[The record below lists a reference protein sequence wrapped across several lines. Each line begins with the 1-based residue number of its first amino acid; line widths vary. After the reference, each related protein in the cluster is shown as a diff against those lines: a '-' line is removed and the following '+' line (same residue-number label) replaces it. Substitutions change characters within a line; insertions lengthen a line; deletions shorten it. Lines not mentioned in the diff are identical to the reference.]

1 MKKLLLAILW
11 LLTILMPSVS
21 WAQSSEPYAVL
32 SNDVSGGKIL
42 TFYYDDQRVAR
53 EGMLIVPFDAADR
66 PWNEQRED
74 ITSVVFDDSFGSCTT
89 LTSTADWF
97 WYCHNLRS
105 ITGIS
110 NLKTDNVTNMSGM
123 FYGCRSLTSL
133 DVSGFKTQNVTDMSW
148 MFYECHEVTTLDVTQ
163 FDTHNVTDMSYLFC
177 DCKKLTT
184 LDVSGFNTANVTNMT
199 CMFADCNE
207 IPSIDVSHFNTA
219 NVTDMSN
226 MFQSCYKL
234 ASVDV
239 SNFNTANVT
248 TMASMF
254 ISCYEFTSLDL
265 SSFNTANVTN
275 MGYMFAGNH
284 QLSTIYVS
292 SLWSTAAVTNS
303 DNMFDGCTSLAGGAG
318 TSFNTGHIDA
328 TYAHI
333 DGGTSNPGY
342 FTNKDTPVPYAVLS
356 SDNTT
361 LTFYYDKRKEERN
374 GMGVG
379 PFTYSEYRGWHTA
392 RENITTVVF
401 DESFANETTLTST
414 ANWFTELSNLTT
426 ITGIRNLKTQN
437 VTDMQFMFDH
447 CEKLTSIDVSGFNTS
462 KVQDMQF
469 MFSGCY
475 LLEDLDVSGFNTDN
489 VKTTRLMFSACHALK
504 NLNVSLFNTAKVTD
518 MYGMFDACHSLES
531 IDVSGFNTSS
541 VENMWCMF
549 RECRSLTS
557 INVSGFNITNVSNMY
572 GLFYDSY
579 NLKTIYGA
587 NWNVSSAT
595 NASNMFYGCTSLVG
609 GKGTVYSSDHVDYT
623 YAHIDGGTSNPGY
636 FTDINA
642 PASAQDG
649 DPFTAMNVDGV
660 LMSFRVLS
668 AEDKTCEIYKGY
680 EIAAIDT
687 ETSGVMNIPETVT
700 DSIGRQ
706 YTVTRIG
713 HYAFLHCKNITE
725 VTTPSTVTSIGNNAF
740 HDCASLTN
748 YDLPAGVTELC
759 DRTFYETYFKH
770 IVIPANIT
778 TIMHESFGSSSA
790 ITVTSYIQ
798 EPFALGENAFG
809 YSTQTATLY
818 VPVGTIDAYKATDG
832 WKDFYRIAEDTNI
845 QFADNIVKDICV
857 TNWDKNGDGE
867 LSMSEAGAVT
877 SISSVFKKQSI
888 SSFDELQYFTGLQ
901 KIDDEAFSGCT
912 QLSSVRLP
920 ETITEIGNAVFVD
933 CPITSIEIPSSV
945 TTIGRQAFIGTSL
958 ETLSI
963 PNSVTSVGISAFNA
977 TNLKSITIP
986 STLTNIGHS
995 AFLNY
1000 GLEQLVVESGNPV
1013 YDSRNDCNALIE
1025 TSTNT
1030 LLTGCNNT
1038 VIPEDVTSIDSE
1050 AFRWMNNLTSITI
1063 PASVE
1068 HIGEYAFDVSSYLTT
1083 IVCEREYAIDAESN
1097 IFNNYSYQ
1105 VATLYV
1111 PAVGIQS
1118 YNMTSPWNLF
1128 QHIEALGSSDQPE
1141 TYAVLSEANSTNTND
1156 NTASPASHRAVTA
1169 QPMVLTF
1176 YYDTKKA
1183 ERGGMSVGPFSSAEE
1198 RPWHEMSERIENV
1211 IFDSA
1216 VINDTTITSTEYW
1229 FMGFSNLKNIDGLQ
1243 WLNTKN
1249 VTNMSNMFHVC
1260 PSLTSLDLSSFNTAV
1275 VTHMSQMFESCHS
1288 LKVLDLSTFNTAKVY
1303 SMGGMF
1309 AACQELTTIFVG
1321 NNWSTAEVFDG
1332 GDMFTGCSNLV
1343 GGKGTS
1349 YDENHTDATYAHI
1362 DGGSSNPGYFTDKNA
1377 PADDSD
1383 IIQFADAA
1391 VKAICVQNWDTNGDG
1406 ELSMNEAAAVTT
1418 LGGVFSDNQ
1427 EITSFDEFQYFTG
1440 VTAIRGGEFT
1450 LCSNLKSIVFPS
1462 SVTTIGSQAFQ
1473 ETGFTEFTIPNT
1485 ITTIEEYA
1493 FSGNIQLKSIMIP
1506 ASVISIGKEAF
1517 MIYALERIEVDPN
1530 NRVYDSRDNCNAIVE
1545 TATNKLIQACKTSTI
1560 PSSIEAIG
1568 ENAFYWLEWTSI
1580 TIPASVRSIE
1590 EYAFNSSYYTSAA
1603 PKEIIC
1609 EVETPFEINSN
1620 VFWEEDYTKA
1630 TLYVPESS
1638 IVAYRNTPAW
1648 SQFQNILPIGGTF
1661 DQDRKLVQWLQVGG
1675 KEYRLYKASN
1685 KNDFRTNADGWNMYR
1700 TRLTLD
1706 IISGTDTTTT
1716 VVDDGAIYCEQNLF
1730 SNAMT
1735 QCMMIDVE
1743 NNKMYVF
1750 ANSKTDA
1757 RDYSMD
1763 GYVYISPIEQP
1774 SFTKETVFTDA
1785 NWGWFSYFRGVEN
1798 GQPLLSHFSYMG
1810 YYDELSKRNA
1820 DGTWSTDTE
1829 DSPIASPSNRE
1840 SNWLVTRKFTVVGDT
1855 SSDEVTLDGVTY
1867 TVRSGG
1873 NAWVTWLD
1881 NGTYV
1886 ESLTIPESVTADGR
1900 TLTVNG
1906 LAPLSCYTLTRL
1918 QSLELPSTVDML
1930 GESVLV
1936 RCGNLRSLTVNR
1948 NQPPT
1953 LVLDNGALLQ
1963 FTDIDSVN
1971 CELRVPYGSKALY
1984 ESANGWRKFQNIVE
1998 MNAPTDD
2005 SDIIQFADAKV
2016 KVICVANW
2024 DTDGDGEL
2032 SKAEAASVTS
2042 LGGVFNRD
2050 KDITSFDEFQY
2061 FTSVKV
2067 IGQNEFMDCNG
2078 LTSIILPN
2086 SIESIE
2092 REAFYNCRIQEI
2104 TIPAGVTSISYAGLY
2119 GCFSNIYVDPA
2130 NQYYTSVDGVLF
2142 NKDLTTIMCY
2152 PRLRNEESYTVPSS
2166 VTVIGGCA
2174 FYSSSLST
2182 VIIPNG
2188 VTRFETGAFRYCR
2201 QLKSI
2206 EIPETVE
2213 LIESE
2218 NFEGCNSLTSVFVPA
2233 SVTSMAGD
2241 VFSGC
2246 TSLKEII
2253 VDQNNPAYASV
2264 DGILYNKDLTRLCIY
2279 PGGRPDEKFEIPE
2292 SVSTISYS
2300 AFIYVSNLQAIVIP
2314 KNVSQIGRFSYCSQL
2329 KSVTVYWPEPLS
2341 ISDNVFGDI
2350 TLTEGT
2356 LYVPY
2361 GTKTR
2366 YEAADGWK
2374 QFQNIVEMDAT
2385 IDYTFDY
2392 NGVLTVRGE
2401 TTMADALSAAGGTE
2415 EVAKTITAVVWA
2427 KGTPL
2432 TNSDLQGLDNP
2443 NMLVYVA
2450 DASLAP
2456 SNRDN
2461 VVIGNDSTGYM
2472 AKNIMLTD
2480 VESGNNNFYCP
2491 QEFTAEM
2498 ISYTRNFRQQT
2509 EVGVSRGWET
2519 IALPFQ
2525 VQTIMHEK
2533 NGLLAPFGNTSSDK
2547 HFWLRQIA
2555 MDGATTGLSAATQIL
2570 PNTPYLIS
2578 MPNSEEYPA
2587 EYNQNGLV
2595 TFSSQNVRVPN
2606 TEPSYAQTNIPNVG
2620 MVMFVPTFSAQ
2631 TANNHI
2637 YALNVLEQRGEH
2649 KEGSIFE
2656 ANYRTVRPF
2665 EAYTYHEDG
2674 QRPAP
2679 RYISIGD
2686 INSGTTGIE
2695 EVRWQMSDG
2704 RSDKWYT
2711 IDGRR
2716 LQQKP
2721 TQKGVYILNGR
2732 KTIVK

>member
-342 FTNKDTPVPYAVLS
+342 FT
-356 SDNTT
+356 
-361 LTFYYDKRKEERN
+361 
-374 GMGVG
+374 
-379 PFTYSEYRGWHTA
+379 
-392 RENITTVVF
+392 
-401 DESFANETTLTST
+401 
-414 ANWFTELSNLTT
+414 
-426 ITGIRNLKTQN
+426 
-437 VTDMQFMFDH
+437 
-447 CEKLTSIDVSGFNTS
+447 
-462 KVQDMQF
+462 
-469 MFSGCY
+469 
-475 LLEDLDVSGFNTDN
+475 
-489 VKTTRLMFSACHALK
+489 
-504 NLNVSLFNTAKVTD
+504 
-518 MYGMFDACHSLES
+518 
-531 IDVSGFNTSS
+531 
-541 VENMWCMF
+541 
-549 RECRSLTS
+549 
-557 INVSGFNITNVSNMY
+557 
-572 GLFYDSY
+572 
-579 NLKTIYGA
+579 
-587 NWNVSSAT
+587 
-595 NASNMFYGCTSLVG
+595 
-609 GKGTVYSSDHVDYT
+609 
-623 YAHIDGGTSNPGY
+623 
-636 FTDINA
+636 DINA
-642 PASAQDG
+642 PAAAQDG

-1105 VATLYV
+1105 EATLYV

-1216 VINDTTITSTEYW
+1216 VTNDTTITSTADW
-1229 FMGFSNLKNIDGLQ
+1229 FYEFTNLKNIDGLQ

-1249 VTNMSNMFHVC
+1249 VTNMASMFSFCSTINWINLSNLNTSKVTDMDFMFIGCSGLTSLDLSNFNTTNVTSMHNMFMGC
-1260 PSLTSLDLSSFNTAV
+1260 SSLTSLDLSNFNTTN
-1275 VTHMSQMFESCHS
+1275 VTGMNAMFFDCSGLTS
-1288 LKVLDLSTFNTAKVY
+1288 LDLSNFNTVNTTEMH
-1303 SMGGMF
+1303 SMF
-1309 AACQELTTIFVG
+1309 TNCSSLTTIYAG
-1321 NNWSTAEVFDG
+1321 SGWNTTAETMG
-1332 GDMFTGCSNLV
+1332 KDMFKGCTSLV
-1343 GGKGTS
+1343 GGKGTT
-1349 YDENHTDATYAHI
+1349 YDENHVDATYAHI
-1362 DGGSSNPGYFTDKNA
+1362 DGGTSNPGYFTDK
-1377 PADDSD
+1377 
-1383 IIQFADAA
+1383 
-1391 VKAICVQNWDTNGDG
+1391 WG
-1406 ELSMNEAAAVTT
+1406 
-1418 LGGVFSDNQ
+1418 
-1427 EITSFDEFQYFTG
+1427 
-1440 VTAIRGGEFT
+1440 
-1450 LCSNLKSIVFPS
+1450 
-1462 SVTTIGSQAFQ
+1462 
-1473 ETGFTEFTIPNT
+1473 
-1485 ITTIEEYA
+1485 
-1493 FSGNIQLKSIMIP
+1493 
-1506 ASVISIGKEAF
+1506 
-1517 MIYALERIEVDPN
+1517 
-1530 NRVYDSRDNCNAIVE
+1530 
-1545 TATNKLIQACKTSTI
+1545 
-1560 PSSIEAIG
+1560 
-1568 ENAFYWLEWTSI
+1568 
-1580 TIPASVRSIE
+1580 
-1590 EYAFNSSYYTSAA
+1590 
-1603 PKEIIC
+1603 
-1609 EVETPFEINSN
+1609 
-1620 VFWEEDYTKA
+1620 
-1630 TLYVPESS
+1630 
-1638 IVAYRNTPAW
+1638 
-1648 SQFQNILPIGGTF
+1648 
-1661 DQDRKLVQWLQVGG
+1661 DRKLVQWRQVGG

-1716 VVDDGAIYCEQNLF
+1716 VVDDGSIYCEQNLF

-1953 LVLDNGALLQ
+1953 LVLDNGALRQ

-2119 GCFSNIYVDPA
+2119 GCFSNIYVEPA

-2188 VTRFETGAFRYCR
+2188 VTRFEVGAFRYCR

-2233 SVTSMAGD
+2233 SVSSMAGD

-2300 AFIYVSNLQAIVIP
+2300 AFISVSTLQAIVIP
-2314 KNVSQIGRFSYCSQL
+2314 KNVTQIGRFSYCSQL

-2461 VVIGNDSTGYM
+2461 VVIGNDSTGYL

-2587 EYNQNGLV
+2587 EYNQNGRV

-2606 TEPSYAQTNIPNVG
+2606 TEPSYAQTNIPSVG

-2656 ANYRTVRPF
+2656 ANYRVVRPF

>member
-1 MKKLLLAILW
+1 MQKRLMFIAFVLLAICNKMAAANQADLI
-11 LLTILMPSVS
+11 TISDFS
-21 WAQSSEPYAVL
+21 ISSGQSK
-32 SNDVSGGKIL
+32 DVSIEL
-42 TFYYDDQRVAR
+42 
-53 EGMLIVPFDAADR
+53 
-66 PWNEQRED
+66 
-74 ITSVVFDDSFGSCTT
+74 
-89 LTSTADWF
+89 
-97 WYCHNLRS
+97 
-105 ITGIS
+105 
-110 NLKTDNVTNMSGM
+110 
-123 FYGCRSLTSL
+123 
-133 DVSGFKTQNVTDMSW
+133 
-148 MFYECHEVTTLDVTQ
+148 
-163 FDTHNVTDMSYLFC
+163 
-177 DCKKLTT
+177 
-184 LDVSGFNTANVTNMT
+184 
-199 CMFADCNE
+199 
-207 IPSIDVSHFNTA
+207 
-219 NVTDMSN
+219 
-226 MFQSCYKL
+226 
-234 ASVDV
+234 
-239 SNFNTANVT
+239 
-248 TMASMF
+248 
-254 ISCYEFTSLDL
+254 
-265 SSFNTANVTN
+265 
-275 MGYMFAGNH
+275 
-284 QLSTIYVS
+284 
-292 SLWSTAAVTNS
+292 TNS
-303 DNMFDGCTSLAGGAG
+303 DTYVGFQFDLSLPQGFTVESYSA
-318 TSFNTGHIDA
+318 D
-328 TYAHI
+328 
-333 DGGTSNPGY
+333 SN
-342 FTNKDTPVPYAVLS
+342 
-356 SDNTT
+356 
-361 LTFYYDKRKEERN
+361 R
-374 GMGVG
+374 
-379 PFTYSEYRGWHTA
+379 
-392 RENITTVVF
+392 
-401 DESFANETTLTST
+401 
-414 ANWFTELSNLTT
+414 
-426 ITGIRNLKTQN
+426 
-437 VTDMQFMFDH
+437 
-447 CEKLTSIDVSGFNTS
+447 
-462 KVQDMQF
+462 
-469 MFSGCY
+469 
-475 LLEDLDVSGFNTDN
+475 
-489 VKTTRLMFSACHALK
+489 
-504 NLNVSLFNTAKVTD
+504 
-518 MYGMFDACHSLES
+518 
-531 IDVSGFNTSS
+531 
-541 VENMWCMF
+541 
-549 RECRSLTS
+549 
-557 INVSGFNITNVSNMY
+557 
-572 GLFYDSY
+572 
-579 NLKTIYGA
+579 
-587 NWNVSSAT
+587 
-595 NASNMFYGCTSLVG
+595 
-609 GKGTVYSSDHVDYT
+609 
-623 YAHIDGGTSNPGY
+623 
-636 FTDINA
+636 
-642 PASAQDG
+642 
-649 DPFTAMNVDGV
+649 
-660 LMSFRVLS
+660 
-668 AEDKTCEIYKGY
+668 
-680 EIAAIDT
+680 
-687 ETSGVMNIPETVT
+687 IPE
-700 DSIGRQ
+700 
-706 YTVTRIG
+706 
-713 HYAFLHCKNITE
+713 
-725 VTTPSTVTSIGNNAF
+725 
-740 HDCASLTN
+740 
-748 YDLPAGVTELC
+748 
-759 DRTFYETYFKH
+759 
-770 IVIPANIT
+770 
-778 TIMHESFGSSSA
+778 
-790 ITVTSYIQ
+790 
-798 EPFALGENAFG
+798 
-809 YSTQTATLY
+809 
-818 VPVGTIDAYKATDG
+818 
-832 WKDFYRIAEDTNI
+832 
-845 QFADNIVKDICV
+845 
-857 TNWDKNGDGE
+857 
-867 LSMSEAGAVT
+867 
-877 SISSVFKKQSI
+877 
-888 SSFDELQYFTGLQ
+888 
-901 KIDDEAFSGCT
+901 
-912 QLSSVRLP
+912 
-920 ETITEIGNAVFVD
+920 
-933 CPITSIEIPSSV
+933 
-945 TTIGRQAFIGTSL
+945 GTSL
-958 ETLSI
+958 RMAQQSDGSYRFVAAALDGSPITGNSGAVVHITVKAADSAAEGEHTGYIRDTKLSKADG
-963 PNSVTSVGISAFNA
+963 SGA
-977 TNLKSITIP
+977 TIAEQSFVITVK
-986 STLTNIGHS
+986 G
-995 AFLNY
+995 
-1000 GLEQLVVESGNPV
+1000 
-1013 YDSRNDCNALIE
+1013 
-1025 TSTNT
+1025 
-1030 LLTGCNNT
+1030 
-1038 VIPEDVTSIDSE
+1038 PE
-1050 AFRWMNNLTSITI
+1050 A
-1063 PASVE
+1063 
-1068 HIGEYAFDVSSYLTT
+1068 
-1083 IVCEREYAIDAESN
+1083 
-1097 IFNNYSYQ
+1097 
-1105 VATLYV
+1105 
-1111 PAVGIQS
+1111 
-1118 YNMTSPWNLF
+1118 
-1128 QHIEALGSSDQPE
+1128 
-1141 TYAVLSEANSTNTND
+1141 YAVLSENNT
-1156 NTASPASHRAVTA
+1156 
-1169 QPMVLTF
+1169 VLTF
-1176 YYDTKKA
+1176 YYDTKK
-1183 ERGGMSVGPFSSAEE
+1183 ETRNGMDIGPFTSSQDRGWYSTAA
-1198 RPWHEMSERIENV
+1198 SITTV
-1211 IFDSA
+1211 AFDSSFDEYRPTSTA
-1216 VINDTTITSTEYW
+1216 YWFDDGFKLETITDIKYLHTDEVTSMGNMFAGCEKLSSINLSGFNTEKVTDMSLM
-1229 FMGFSNLKNIDGLQ
+1229 FFGCSRLSSINVSGF
-1243 WLNTKN
+1243 NTAS
-1249 VTNMSNMFHVC
+1249 VTNMEGLFSGCSGLTDINVSNFNTARVTNMNNMFNGC
-1260 PSLTSLDLSSFNTAV
+1260 TGLTTLDLSSFNTRNVTWMQWTFNGLTNLTTIYVSDGWTNANVTRSEEMFTGSTSLVGGAGTTYDANHVDGEYARIDGGPDNPGYLTNINDSGTFAV
-1275 VTHMSQMFESCHS
+1275 TLVTGQGGAMDYVVMTVENEEKSTGSVATESQTVVRVPAQGKVQLTMKPANGYHLQSLMINNDDVTASVENNIYTLAGINGTFTITASFVENSMEPYAVLSENNTILTFYYDKQKAERNGMSVGPHSDFRAREWYDAIDRITTVVFDDSFADYGNLTSTYDWFLDCTNLSKVEGISNLRTDSVTDMTGMFGGCSS
-1288 LKVLDLSTFNTAKVY
+1288 LTSLDVSHFNTAKVVGMY
-1303 SMGGMF
+1303 GMF
-1309 AACQELTTIFVG
+1309 SGCTGLTTLDVSSFNTSSVTDMRYMFYACSGLTELDLSSFNTINVTSMDNIFADCSNLKTIYVSDGWTTANVISSG
-1321 NNWSTAEVFDG
+1321 N
-1332 GDMFTGCSNLV
+1332 MFIGCSNLV
-1343 GGKGTS
+1343 GGKGTT
-1349 YDENHTDATYAHI
+1349 YNPNYLQDTYAHI
-1362 DGGSSNPGYFTDKNA
+1362 DGGASNPGYFTDKNA

-1406 ELSMNEAAAVTT
+1406 ELSMNEAAAVTS
-1418 LGGVFSDNQ
+1418 LEGVFSNNQ
-1427 EITSFDEFQYFTG
+1427 TITSFDEFQYFTG
-1440 VTAIRGGEFT
+1440 VTSIRGGEFT
-1450 LCSNLKSIVFPS
+1450 LCSNLTSIVFPT

-1638 IVAYRNTPAW
+1638 IEAYRNTPAW

-1661 DQDRKLVQWLQVGG
+1661 DQDRKLVQWRQVGG

-1716 VVDDGAIYCEQNLF
+1716 VVDDGSIYCEQNLF
-1730 SNAMT
+1730 NNAMT

-1763 GYVYISPIEQP
+1763 GYVYISPIEHP

-1855 SSDEVTLDGVTY
+1855 SSDEVTIDGVTY
-1867 TVRSGG
+1867 TVRNGG

-1948 NQPPT
+1948 NEPPT

-1984 ESANGWRKFQNIVE
+1984 ESADGWRKFQNIVE

-2050 KDITSFDEFQY
+2050 KDIISFDEFQY

-2119 GCFSNIYVDPA
+2119 GCFSNIYVEPA

-2253 VDQNNPAYASV
+2253 VDQNNPEYASV

-2314 KNVSQIGRFSYCSQL
+2314 KNVTQIGRFSYCSQL

-2461 VVIGNDSTGYM
+2461 VVIGNDSTGYL

-2555 MDGATTGLSAATQIL
+2555 MDGSTTGLSAATQIL

-2587 EYNQNGLV
+2587 EYNQNGRV

-2606 TEPSYAQTNIPNVG
+2606 TEPSYAQTNIPGVG
-2620 MVMFVPTFSAQ
+2620 VVMFVPTFSAQ

-2656 ANYRTVRPF
+2656 ANYRVVRPF

-2711 IDGRR
+2711 IHGRR